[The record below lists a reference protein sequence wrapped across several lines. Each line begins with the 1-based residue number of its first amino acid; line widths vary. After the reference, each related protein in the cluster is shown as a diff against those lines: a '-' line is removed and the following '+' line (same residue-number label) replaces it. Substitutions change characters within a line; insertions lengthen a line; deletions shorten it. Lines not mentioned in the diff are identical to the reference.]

1 MADKRVVLI
10 ALLGTS
16 PAVLTETV
24 WALATRKHDPVVPER
39 IELWTTKVGKER
51 FEKDVLCSGVWE
63 QLKADLVKAGVKKAA
78 SMTIGEASFA
88 TFSNDKC
95 EFMPDLLSE
104 EDNLAAADKMLE
116 ALRKYTDNPNER
128 VFLSIAG
135 GRKTMGAL
143 ALQCIS
149 LVGRAWDEVYHVLVN
164 PCFENRLDPPFVY
177 PKRRGKA
184 WAKRRFEKEGSTQ
197 TISDGEAQVLLFNV
211 PYVRMRPIYEEKMDE
226 MPVTYRRLCERIQ
239 AKLNRKPVLKV
250 SEEKGKVWLD
260 GKEIK
265 LSAAEFYTLLLILR
279 GTAYKAEVL
288 YEELKALKER
298 FAKISFSGRL
308 YPIQEQFS
316 KCQKLEIKKVSEE
329 FKTVSAELS
338 KILSGCRKKGI
349 PEYVLPV
356 RWETPDLTRIDIKG
370 V

>member
-1 MADKRVVLI
+1 MDGLADKRVVLI

-51 FEKDVLCSGVWE
+51 FEKDVLSSGVWE

-164 PCFENRLDPPFVY
+164 PCFENRLDPPFFY
-177 PKRRGKA
+177 PKRRGKDGRNA
-184 WAKRRFEKEGSTQ
+184 GDVSPTLRAHSGEIESQTGAEGERR
-197 TISDGEAQVLLFNV
+197 
-211 PYVRMRPIYEEKMDE
+211 
-226 MPVTYRRLCERIQ
+226 
-239 AKLNRKPVLKV
+239 
-250 SEEKGKVWLD
+250 KGKGVV
-260 GKEIK
+260 G
-265 LSAAEFYTLLLILR
+265 
-279 GTAYKAEVL
+279 
-288 YEELKALKER
+288 
-298 FAKISFSGRL
+298 
-308 YPIQEQFS
+308 
-316 KCQKLEIKKVSEE
+316 
-329 FKTVSAELS
+329 
-338 KILSGCRKKGI
+338 
-349 PEYVLPV
+349 
-356 RWETPDLTRIDIKG
+356 WEG
-370 V
+370 N